1 MPREREPLVWL
12 TDATDPQAGRW
23 LGVEGWNGDDL
34 APEQP
39 DPTLEEYANY
49 ADENAEQDN
58 YHELVG
64 AHRVLAVVLCR
75 TVGREQATAAMRE
88 IAEWGGLA
96 RVKPVDVGIRDC
108 WKDWTA
114 SGTEGDADGR

>member
-1 MPREREPLVWL
+1 MPRDHLVWL

-34 APEQP
+34 SP
-39 DPTLEEYANY
+39 DQEPPPTLEEYANY

-58 YHELVG
+58 YHALVG
-64 AHRVLAVVLCR
+64 AHRVLAVLLCR
-75 TVGREQATAAMRE
+75 TVGREQATAVMRE

-96 RVKPVDVGIRDC
+96 RVKPADVGVGDC

-114 SGTEGDADGR
+114 SGADGGADGR